1 MRRPEDATLAGMV
14 TSFRRMV
21 DVVAAAR
28 ADPVM
33 VAAVLVRLKA
43 MTARISPT
51 NATTELGLTDKNHA
65 CSCGT
70 DDHTSA
76 HSNAGEPGMV
86 GTIREHYLVEG
97 MTWSHCVSS
106 GTEELSAVD
115 GVESVGVDLKVG
127 GASPI
132 TVVTSK
138 PVPVGDVRTAIT
150 EGGYTLV
157 TV

>member
-1 MRRPEDATLAGMV
+1 MCN
-14 TSFRRMV
+14 
-21 DVVAAAR
+21 
-28 ADPVM
+28 
-33 VAAVLVRLKA
+33 
-43 MTARISPT
+43 PT

-97 MTWSHCVSS
+97 MTCSHCVASV
-106 GTEELSAVD
+106 TEELSAID
-115 GVESVGVDLKVG
+115 GVENVSVDLKAG

-132 TVVTSK
+132 MVVSSQ
-138 PVPVGDVRTAIT
+138 PVPMDKVRAAIT
-150 EGGYTLV
+150 DAGYSLV
-157 TV
+157 SV